1 VSETK
6 QYPVVL
12 VFHPWN
18 PIFSALF
25 FSTVDV
31 VGLFAY
37 LPTLF
42 FVVCFMMQ
50 LDAKNI
56 VCCPQLLLFEMFRC
70 WDNAN

>member
-6 QYPVVL
+6 QYLVVPVFQPTL
-12 VFHPWN
+12 
-18 PIFSALF
+18 FSRLCF
-25 FSTVDV
+25 FLDM

-56 VCCPQLLLFEMFRC
+56 VCCPQATVIAL
-70 WDNAN
+70 